1 MRAIDF
7 VREYLH
13 TYYHTLYNKTQK
25 NVLPYLDQLAEKA
38 YEIVDTEDKKIVQD
52 AIKKIREELGFRR

>member
-13 TYYHTLYNKTQK
+13 TYYNTLYNKKQK
-25 NVLPYLDQLAEKA
+25 NVLPYLDELAQKA
-38 YEIVDTEDKKIVQD
+38 YEIVDTEDKRIVQD
-52 AIKKIREELGFRR
+52 TIKKIRKELGFSR